1 MGEPSYGCSRV
12 RATTGCLCAV
22 IVVPAKLHYNI
33 IRFRYIVPPISWL
46 SRLDLI
52 LVESL
57 EDVHFLHLID
67 LFGSVS
73 LCLQFVGLDGLCLQ
87 LGVEGVSVNM
97 DDGGLA
103 HGCIV
108 PVRGAGVKCRREIN
122 STFPVGFEPTTC
134 CLEGNYSIL
143 LSYGNIGG
151 LLLRYEAKNAFL
163 F

>member
-1 MGEPSYGCSRV
+1 MKGVGV
-12 RATTGCLCAV
+12 
-22 IVVPAKLHYNI
+22 
-33 IRFRYIVPPISWL
+33 

-52 LVESL
+52 IVESL

-73 LCLQFVGLDGLCLQ
+73 LCLQFVSLDGLCLQ

-122 STFPVGFEPTTC
+122 STRSVGVAPTPLN
-134 CLEGNYSIL
+134 LED
-143 LSYGNIGG
+143 
-151 LLLRYEAKNAFL
+151 
-163 F
+163 